1 MLNLRHKCFRLGLRR
16 FSISVM
22 SKTSS
27 APPGNSKKTEPWTD
41 STFPLDTS
49 FGEVQIE
56 WGQHLYR
63 QWNLSLEKSH
73 NLSLFHYRGRSGSPP
88 LLVLPAFEFSYKIC
102 SSLPDH
108 LPHDF
113 CSRCFGV
120 NFSFQ
125 IPEAQTIRLYGVN
138 LPNRRQSEI
147 WKGAPTLDDYS
158 NLLRKTLQVAK
169 PVQKIQ
175 TKCSR
180 KLRLRDTVE
189 PTFWLTPWAP
199 TLQ

>member
-1 MLNLRHKCFRLGLRR
+1 MTPSRNTRSYTLR
-16 FSISVM
+16 SVP
-22 SKTSS
+22 SS
-27 APPGNSKKTEPWTD
+27 PGR
-41 STFPLDTS
+41 S
-49 FGEVQIE
+49 F
-56 WGQHLYR
+56 
-63 QWNLSLEKSH
+63 
-73 NLSLFHYRGRSGSPP
+73 FHYRGRSGSPP
-88 LLVLPAFEFSYKIC
+88 LLVLPASEFSYKIC
-102 SSLPDH
+102 SALPNH

-169 PVQKIQ
+169 AVQKIQ
-175 TKCSR
+175 TKSSR
-180 KLRLRDTVE
+180 KLMLRDTGE

-199 TLQ
+199 TLQWRVPVVLYFLSPLSYIFSLSSLIFPLSSLL